1 MTHAA
6 FWATALFAA
15 ASFWFAPRPPMA
27 DLPQHAGQIALLHDL
42 LVGQSKWRS
51 LVYINWFTP
60 YFAGY
65 GPALLLS
72 FVMPVLTALKLLL
85 SLAYLG
91 FVAAQVAL
99 RRMLGADGRLDWLV
113 IPSFFGTVY
122 AAGLYTFL
130 LAAPLGMLF
139 VGLALRYARA
149 PAPAIGA
156 LLLVTDLVLFFAHG
170 LVFLFAN
177 VIAGL
182 FLLLNARSLR
192 WLATAALPYV
202 GAGMLVL
209 AYGLARLHFESVP
222 AGDPASFSWGL
233 GVLRLTFSYLW
244 AAWATDD
251 PRKPLFVLLFVAMLA
266 APLVLRSSVGRR
278 EALVPFMVTLL
289 VWICVPLRAA
299 GTGML
304 YLRATLFVLPFYA
317 LMFRPSPE
325 MLSRFRL
332 LWLPVTCWIFLAA
345 HTDRLLAF
353 GRESAPFET
362 VLAAAEPGQRALSVV
377 FDSASSGTGNEL
389 AYIHWPAWYQAERGG
404 FVDFNF
410 ARFLPQIVR
419 YRRDRMPTRFSREEW
434 SQNPAEGF
442 DWERDGAAAY
452 RYFFVRHVGPL
463 ATTFFPAGQC
473 RPVLVTS
480 AGDWSLYENVRC
492 WTPAP

>member
-1 MTHAA
+1 MIRAA

-15 ASFWFAPRPPMA
+15 ASFWFTPRPPMA

-42 LVGQSKWRS
+42 LLGQSKWRS
-51 LVYINWFTP
+51 LVFINWFTP

-99 RRMLGADGRLDWLV
+99 RRALGADERLDWLA

-139 VGLALRYARA
+139 VVLALRYARA
-149 PAPAIGA
+149 PAPATAA
-156 LLLVTDLVLFFAHG
+156 LLLVADLVLFFAHG

-177 VIAGL
+177 AIAGL
-182 FLLLNARSLR
+182 FLLLNARSPR
-192 WLATAALPYV
+192 WLAKAVLPYV
-202 GAGMLVL
+202 GVGMLVL
-209 AYGLARLHFESVP
+209 AYGLARLRFESVP

-233 GVLRLTFSYLW
+233 AVLRLSFSYLW

-266 APLVLRSSVGRR
+266 APLVLRSSLGRR
-278 EALVPFMVTLL
+278 EALVPFLMTLL
-289 VWICVPLRAA
+289 VWICVPLRAE

-317 LMFRPSPE
+317 LMFRPSPVTV
-325 MLSRFRL
+325 SRIRL
-332 LWLPVTCWIFLAA
+332 LWLPVACWIFLVA

-377 FDSASSGTGNEL
+377 FESASSGSGNEF

-419 YRRDRMPTRFSREEW
+419 YRRDRIPTRFGREEW
-434 SQNPAEGF
+434 SQHPAEGF

-452 RYFFVRHVGPL
+452 RYFFIRHDGPL
-463 ATTFFPAGQC
+463 PTTFFPAGQC